1 MTLLPEK
8 KFFSPSVVSDLK
20 DGKKALSEKIKLEF
34 SILHADPGIYS
45 IEVKLYDN
53 QPFDFISEAIQ
64 IFSESQ
70 IIFEKFFVCDFYF
83 GKQQIIEIIYHK
95 NNSAIKFKIPLGY
108 ILGCL
113 NCTLSISLG
122 GKIILVVK
130 GERLLN
136 TDYLLNVKIS
146 LKERDNSDY
155 FVNRKIF
162 FLITCGNKN
171 IYKSAEIMDNGDFIP
186 IQIPIFL
193 LQPSYT
199 IIFYNYNNE
208 QKFCYNRLIKDIQPS
223 KCEINFLDG
232 KFFDLYDNSEIIKK
246 YTFFDYLEAGI
257 QIALSIGI
265 DFSSQKKEDNLKN
278 HLINANSFNEFENAI
293 YSCSNILGYYDYD
306 QKYPAYGFGALLDDG
321 VTKVGYPPFFNLNLL
336 NNPEIV
342 KIENVLRAYRNLV
355 TRKNFLISSEV
366 YFAPL
371 IRKIMNNITKNNNV
385 FEYNILL
392 ILSTGV
398 INDLQETIDTLVE
411 ASLLPLSVVIV
422 GIGDGNFKNME
433 ILYGDEVPL
442 TSSKGKK
449 RIRDIV
455 QFVRFSEFKN
465 DMEKLSMEVLAEI
478 PRQVL
483 EFYTIKNLKPEEIRN
498 LTKNAKLIRRTKTN
512 LFQDTNNN
520 YNSNQEYKIG
530 FDDYLGK
537 FFMNIPSAGYIPQIK
552 NQNNYINQ
560 DIDPNY
566 HPSLSDGNI
575 NCYPKAMNIN
585 KDQNNAQ
592 KESSLIYNNIYG
604 NGNNN
609 V

>member
-1 MTLLPEK
+1 MTNFSEQI
-8 KFFSPSVVSDLK
+8 FFPPSVVTDLK
-20 DGKKALSEKIKLEF
+20 DKTRALSEKIKLEF
-34 SILHADPGIYS
+34 SLFHADPGIYF
-45 IEVKLYDN
+45 IEVKLDN
-53 QPFDFISEAIQ
+53 QPLDFTSEKRQ
-64 IFSESQ
+64 IFSEGQ
-70 IIFEKFFVCDFYF
+70 IIFEKFFVYDFYF
-83 GKQQIIEIIYHK
+83 AKPQKIEIIYHK
-95 NNSAIKFKIPLGY
+95 NNSTIKITVPLGY

-113 NCTLSISLG
+113 NCKLAIPLG
-122 GKIILVVK
+122 GKIILEVK

-136 TDYLLNVKIS
+136 AEDLLNVKIS
-146 LKERDNSDY
+146 LKERLNPYY
-155 FVNRKIF
+155 FTNKKIYF
-162 FLITCGNKN
+162 FITCGNKK
-171 IYKSAEIMDNGDFIP
+171 IYRSAEIMDNGVFKP
-186 IQIPIFL
+186 IQIPICL

-199 IIFYNYNNE
+199 ITFYNYNNE
-208 QKFCYNRLIKDIQPS
+208 KKFCHNILTKNIKKPPS
-223 KCEINFLDG
+223 QYEVNILDG
-232 KFFDLYDNSEIIKK
+232 NFILTDYSEIIKK
-246 YTFFDYLEAGI
+246 YTFFDYLKAGI

-265 DFSSQKKEDNLKN
+265 DFSSPNEGYNLKN
-278 HLINANSFNEFENAI
+278 HHINANSSNEFENAI
-293 YSCSNILGYYDYD
+293 YLCSNILGYYDYD
-306 QKYPAYGFGALLDDG
+306 QKYPAYGFGAWVDDG
-321 VTKVGYPPFFNLNLL
+321 YTKISYPPFFNLNLL

-342 KIENVLRAYRNLV
+342 KIENVIRAYRNLI
-355 TRKNFLISSEV
+355 TEKQNFLFSSQAF
-366 YFAPL
+366 FAPL
-371 IRKIMNNITKNNNV
+371 IREIMNNITKKNNV

-422 GIGDGNFKNME
+422 GIGDGDFKNME
-433 ILYGDEVPL
+433 TLDGDIFPL

-455 QFVRFSEFKN
+455 QFVHFSEFKN

-530 FDDYLGK
+530 FDDNLGK
-537 FFMNIPSAGYIPQIK
+537 FFNNVPPAGYIPQIK

-575 NCYPKAMNIN
+575 NP
-585 KDQNNAQ
+585 
-592 KESSLIYNNIYG
+592 SS
-604 NGNNN
+604 
-609 V
+609 